1 MSARDDQ
8 IIQNAQALH
17 MIDLRFLQGCAVYD
31 ILGAPLGIIHAV
43 HVAERYF
50 VLQTRGIF
58 AQDYCVPLSAIWRMA
73 PATVY
78 VRVSEEQLKTQGW
91 AQPSI
96 R

>member
-1 MSARDDQ
+1 
-8 IIQNAQALH
+8 
-17 MIDLRFLQGCAVYD
+17 
-31 ILGAPLGIIHAV
+31 V

-58 AQDYCVPLSAIWRMA
+58 AHDYCVRLSAIGGMA

-78 VRVSEEQLKTQGW
+78 VRVSKDQLKTQGW

-96 R
+96 Q